1 MREKRRRGTTRKI
14 LNNDGQILSLKCKY
28 FVIKLVRDKIRDRFD
43 YVVNFFVSK
52 LPETNFIFCLRLE
65 T

>member
-1 MREKRRRGTTRKI
+1 MREKRMRGTTRKI
-14 LNNDGQILSLKCKY
+14 LNSDGQILSLKCKY
-28 FVIKLVRDKIRDRFD
+28 FVTKLVRDKIRDRFD